1 MHRPLLLSI
10 DDIKHL
16 YLDEGG
22 HGMDH
27 VLRVHRAAM
36 WIAERV
42 GADLEIVNASA
53 LLHDIAR
60 GSEGNGE
67 CQCHAEEG
75 SRLAR
80 QILYAMGFDREE
92 VESVCHCIAVHRY
105 SKAEEPQTLEAKVLQ
120 DADRLDALG
129 AICVA
134 RVFMYNGLHQMP
146 MYEPDLNPVEGY
158 SGQRTTAI
166 NHFYEKILK
175 LTPETFH
182 TKPARQVAK
191 RRYRFIEQ
199 FLHSLLNEWHGH
211 DLIEEGD
218 RKE

>member
-1 MHRPLLLSI
+1 MSYSLLLTV
-10 DDIKHL
+10 DEIKHL

-27 VLRVHRAAM
+27 VLRVHRTAL

-42 GADLEIVNASA
+42 GADLEIVNAAA

-60 GSEGNGE
+60 RKEGNGE
-67 CQCHAEEG
+67 CHCHAEEG
-75 SRLAR
+75 SRQAG
-80 QILYAMGFDREE
+80 QILNALGFDQKK
-92 VESVCHCIAVHRY
+92 VEKVCHCIAVHRY
-105 SKAEEPQTLEAKVLQ
+105 SKAKEPQTLEAKVLQ

-182 TKPARQVAK
+182 TGPAK
-191 RRYRFIEQ
+191 RVARRRYHFIEQ
-199 FLHSLLNEWHGH
+199 FLHSFLNEWYGH